1 LRDLYRLL
9 FSDVNFSISKKITKT
24 IEPTNTFVNFN
35 DHFIIKPYPLM
46 KSKKILALTFPIS
59 LCCLL
64 IFSGCQKLDVKPN
77 DQTTQVPVIIP
88 GETSTMAGSG
98 AYGFENGLG
107 SLAIFNNP
115 NGVAVDSEGNVY
127 VTDQANNR
135 IRKITPDGMVSTFA
149 GSGLPGAIDGTGDVA
164 SFNNPIGIT
173 IDASNNIFIT
183 DFGNN
188 LIRKITQAGV
198 VSTWAGSGAIGF
210 DDGIGTLA
218 TFNGPDGITV
228 DHSGNV
234 FVSDNHN
241 IIRKITPDREVT
253 TFAGNVHSGPGF
265 ADGVGIDANFRLP
278 EGLAVDASNNIYVA
292 DCGNNMVRK
301 ITPDRVVTTLAGQ
314 LTAGFTNGQ
323 GLMAG
328 FNIPLGVAADAAGN
342 VYVTDNG
349 NNVVRKITPS
359 GEVTTLA
366 GSGAIGTNDGKNSQ
380 ATFSDLHGIAVDA
393 SGIVYVGDEQ
403 NNKIRRIAPPAQ

>member
-1 LRDLYRLL
+1 
-9 FSDVNFSISKKITKT
+9 
-24 IEPTNTFVNFN
+24 
-35 DHFIIKPYPLM
+35 M